1 MAMAATAPPLID
13 NENYAPYI
21 PIPPP
26 PLYPV
31 PAPSAPEFNDIEEEI
46 ENAFD
51 DVDLALITLEIE
63 DLISDIQNEI
73 NIIDNRDKIECD
85 DQCEKANNRVEQ
97 NTVDGFLKEKII
109 QIFNK

>member
-63 DLISDIQNEI
+63 DLISDIEDEL
-73 NIIDNRDKIECD
+73 NIINNMDKNECD
-85 DQCEKANNRVEQ
+85 DQCKEANNRVEQ
-97 NTVDGFLKEKII
+97 HTVEGFLKEKII